1 MLEMCRKWRPP
12 ETEEEKLAKKQRAH
26 EAKKRKK
33 NKESEA
39 QVKDEKPEQWHAR
52 FFDLHWWMCPSWTT
66 LQFIFHSALRL
77 CGPSLDTLWDGFWQC
92 HTWDPSFSFDAEWLF
107 VWLAKGAKWIACL
120 LAWFFWIGQL
130 VTIIACKY
138 MLAWCMIKKI
148 KHQFDK
154 GWVLCIALCR
164 HRLGCW
170 NEWRNHPSSRPVIFF
185 WNGLVV
191 FSFLKWSAGQ
201 PSRPQP
207 ALDDCQQK
215 LLEELLQHFET
226 GVLWLQ
232 VWYYFLFRCLVIYT
246 SNILRLMVQGR
257 VLWFQW
263 SLQLGA
269 WHIYIYLIR
278 SCVSA
283 ARLTTGLRLPDG
295 RRGLNQFALSIGLLY
310 TFKCM
315 YMVICHY
322 AIEKIRS
329 SMVALPNC
337 KLEQPCTLGKK
348 FTPSHSDLG
357 HVVDGDPWF
366 GDVSCEGSQQYIYC
380 TLACIASECMVDLYL
395 PENECKFSLQ
405 RVAVWNGLV
414 SGASSILD
422 IVWTCSAKPC
432 CFPTAWTSSLDIAV
446 SSSRRWRTRSQPSSS
461 LSGSIPAVAGS
472 ERSYLQIPTLA
483 LFVPRGKICNVW
495 WCWNTWESQSLHGK
509 RLAGPVW
516 EWLGGAILC
525 GFLNVGIHL
534 WWHSCC
540 LDRHV
545 NLCPW
550 LCRFLCQVDPNN
562 AYMSRFAGSKEIG
575 RGSVPWQQMICE
587 L

>member
-1 MLEMCRKWRPP
+1 MLGNLHIE
-12 ETEEEKLAKKQRAH
+12 H
-26 EAKKRKK
+26 
-33 NKESEA
+33 SEA
-39 QVKDEKPEQWHAR
+39 DGAR
-52 FFDLHWWMCPSWTT
+52 T
-66 LQFIFHSALRL
+66 
-77 CGPSLDTLWDGFWQC
+77 
-92 HTWDPSFSFDAEWLF
+92 
-107 VWLAKGAKWIACL
+107 CL
-120 LAWFFWIGQL
+120 VI
-130 VTIIACKY
+130 
-138 MLAWCMIKKI
+138 
-148 KHQFDK
+148 
-154 GWVLCIALCR
+154 
-164 HRLGCW
+164 
-170 NEWRNHPSSRPVIFF
+170 PVIFTV
-185 WNGLVV
+185 G
-191 FSFLKWSAGQ
+191 
-201 PSRPQP
+201 
-207 ALDDCQQK
+207 
-215 LLEELLQHFET
+215 
-226 GVLWLQ
+226 
-232 VWYYFLFRCLVIYT
+232 CLTYIY
-246 SNILRLMVQGR
+246 
-257 VLWFQW
+257 
-263 SLQLGA
+263 
-269 WHIYIYLIR
+269 IYIYLIR

-315 YMVICHY
+315 YMVIFHY